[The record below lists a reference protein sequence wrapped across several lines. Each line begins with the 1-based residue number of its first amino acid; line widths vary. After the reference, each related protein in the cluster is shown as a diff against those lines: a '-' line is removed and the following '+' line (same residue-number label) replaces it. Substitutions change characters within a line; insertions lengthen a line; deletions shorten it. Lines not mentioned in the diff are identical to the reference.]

1 MKQLK
6 QETKKMGFMSKLFG
20 SGKLDATNGSSATQ
34 GHNISKDAALQ
45 HTDRN
50 VPSPQNADFTS
61 IRTVPVLP
69 APRYFNAAEARALE
83 ALALEKK
90 KMAKEAVKSY
100 RAMREI
106 DSADTEVHETHRQY
120 QARLAKNEAKKLGA
134 NTKLAEQLHA
144 QRSHYQ
150 ELQSRVDVANQA
162 AIDRINAIRN
172 SYGK

>member
-1 MKQLK
+1 
-6 QETKKMGFMSKLFG
+6 MGFMSVIFG
-20 SGKLDATNGSSATQ
+20 RTKGGDLGIGGKGGNLSA
-34 GHNISKDAALQ
+34 HNISKDAALQ

-61 IRTVPVLP
+61 IRTVPVVS

-83 ALALEKK
+83 AVALEKK
-90 KMAKEAVKSY
+90 KMADEAVKAY
-100 RAMREI
+100 RALKKI
-106 DSADTEVHETHRQY
+106 DNSDTQVHETHRQY
-120 QARLAKNEAKKLGA
+120 QARLAKNEGKKLAA